1 MLYYFIPIYAFLVY
15 FIGYLINPKGVYG
28 TLWNILSLL
37 PIILFLSYI
46 AIFRDISIGTDT
58 ENYEK
63 IFLQS
68 EEGIEFSYIFL
79 SDFVKSIGGDF
90 RLFIFFVFLLAFCS
104 KLFSFFKASYS
115 LHLSLLIYSGMWYLV
130 YDMNGIRQGM
140 ALGFICISY
149 YFIFNSKIIYSF
161 IFTCIASCFHYT
173 AIIFIPFLLI
183 HKIKC
188 SKKILYLILLFSLVL
203 GGINFS
209 EVIISFLS
217 NFQYLQLRLID
228 RVLSYQADELFNT
241 NVFYSFKTVSRLFII
256 FIVIFFIDKINADKQ
271 YKNIVLWG
279 MLINFFIYCIFS
291 QYEIIGVRLSLY
303 YRLSEIFFFSMLPLA
318 FKNNISRVIVVGLLC
333 LYVSLNVYQI
343 LSLPNN
349 NLYPYK
355 SFISII

>member
-1 MLYYFIPIYAFLVY
+1 MLYYFVPIYIFFIY
-15 FIGYLINPKGVYG
+15 FIKYLLNPQGVYKS
-28 TLWNILSLL
+28 LWNFSFLI
-37 PIILFLSYI
+37 PVIVFLSYI
-46 AIFRDISIGTDT
+46 AIFRDVSIGTDT
-58 ENYEK
+58 ENYER
-63 IFLQS
+63 IFSQS
-68 EEGIEFSYIFL
+68 EDGIEFSYILL
-79 SDFVKSIGGDF
+79 SNFVKWIGGDF

-104 KLFSFFKASYS
+104 KLFSFFKSSYS
-115 LHLSLLIYSGMWYLV
+115 LQLSLLIYSGMWYLV

-149 YFIFNSKIIYSF
+149 YFIFNNKITCSF

-188 SKKILYLILLFSLVL
+188 SKKILYLILLSSLVL
-203 GGINFS
+203 GGVNFS
-209 EVIISFLS
+209 EIIISFLS

-228 RVLSYQADELFNT
+228 RILSYQTDELFNT

-256 FIVIFFIDKINADKQ
+256 FIVILFINKINADEQ
-271 YKNIVLWG
+271 YKNTILWG

-318 FKNNISRVIVVGLLC
+318 FKNNISRVIVIGLLC
-333 LYVSLNVYQI
+333 LYVGLNIYQT

-355 SFISII
+355 SFVPII